1 MTRLHA
7 SRLDLLVDEHAA
19 DAGARRWTI
28 RAPAPGWFRPLV
40 GIAAWCEPG
49 TPIGTLDVLGRV
61 HLLVVPP
68 GIAGAT
74 EDLASVDANLASAG
88 ARSSAAP
95 DSSSPS
101 PGGLSPRAVAYRDPI
116 LRLSTQTIAAGARSH
131 TAAAASP
138 AASTAGGLVFRAP
151 TSGRFYGRSTPD
163 KPPFVEPGTQ
173 LAHGATICLLEV
185 MKTFHRVTYGGT
197 GLPDTARVSR
207 VLVRDGDDVNAGD
220 PLLALE

>member
-7 SRLDLLVDEHAA
+7 SRLELLVDELPADA
-19 DAGARRWTI
+19 DAGAAGRRFSL

-49 TPIGTLDVLGRV
+49 TPIGTLDVLGRI

-68 GIAGAT
+68 NIAGAT
-74 EDLASVDANLASAG
+74 EELPAADAPG
-88 ARSSAAP
+88 G
-95 DSSSPS
+95 PS
-101 PGGLSPRAVAYRDPI
+101 PGALSPRAVAYRDPI
-116 LRLSTQTIAAGARSH
+116 VRLSTQAV
-131 TAAAASP
+131 AAAAARSDAAAASSP

-151 TSGRFYGRSTPD
+151 TSGRFYGRSAPD

-185 MKTFHRVTYGGT
+185 MKTFHRVTYGGA
-197 GLPDTARVSR
+197 GLPGTARVSS

>member
-7 SRLDLLVDEHAA
+7 ARLDLLVEKIPPETD
-19 DAGARRWTI
+19 ARRWTL
-28 RAPAPGWFRPLV
+28 RSPAPGWFRPLV
-40 GIAAWCEPG
+40 AAATWCGPG
-49 TPIGTLDVLGRV
+49 TPIGTLDVLGRS

-74 EDLASVDANLASAG
+74 EELAAADPAAS
-88 ARSSAAP
+88 
-95 DSSSPS
+95 
-101 PGGLSPRAVAYRDPI
+101 GLSPRAVGYRDP
-116 LRLSTQTIAAGARSH
+116 LVQLSSQAAAGVRSD
-131 TAAAASP
+131 AAAPAVTAS
-138 AASTAGGLVFRAP
+138 ATTDGTVFRAP
-151 TSGRFYGRSTPD
+151 TSGRFYGRSAPD
-163 KPPFVEPGTQ
+163 KPPFVEAGTQ

-197 GLPDTARVSR
+197 GVPETARVRS